1 MSEEKIEIQPL
12 SITIPENLNDIDSNN
27 EVFIVEET
35 AINEIKENFEEF
47 FPEKYEKI
55 PSSPLS
61 ILEKEIEPIIEEVIN
76 VIDRIIDIPLE
87 NIEESIENI
96 KEPLEK
102 MEESIENI
110 IEPLE
115 KMEESIENIKEPIEK
130 IEESIENIKEPIEK
144 MEDPFITEEIFSDS
158 LLEKIR
164 KSAINTA
171 EKNKNKNKAKKESR
185 FGKIIGFLRKSVS
198 KFDDKIR
205 EKLRKRVKKSKSSQ
219 IPEKK
224 IKEIESNIKKQLEE
238 IEIDRIVFSG
248 KVSSPF
254 ICFCNTVHIEV
265 CLDDEKE

>member
-61 ILEKEIEPIIEEVIN
+61 ILEKEIENDIEKETNHIIEVVNEVIDTS
-76 VIDRIIDIPLE
+76 IE

-96 KEPLEK
+96 KEPL
-102 MEESIENI
+102 
-110 IEPLE
+110 
-115 KMEESIENIKEPIEK
+115 
-130 IEESIENIKEPIEK
+130 EK